1 MPESNQLRRTSNALL
16 LFLVLLIPSLAHADA
31 ILPCLA
37 LIWPI
42 TILLLIPIVL
52 IEALYSRNRLQLG
65 FWESIRVVG
74 VANVL
79 SSIAGLPIAN
89 LFAAGLQYVLESV
102 YFHDINK
109 LHEQATRLLVVEPNR
124 LTRHDYLALHF
135 FGLYPRWILLVSAV
149 TMVVICFLVSWWIEA
164 LWVRRYLAKK
174 KTPSS
179 ERQSC
184 STVIRNANVLSY
196 VFVLLFSVWA
206 LMTLWPSSMSVMA
219 H

>member
-1 MPESNQLRRTSNALL
+1 MPQCNRLCRTSNAFLL
-16 LFLVLLIPSLAHADA
+16 LLVVLIPSVAHADA
-31 ILPCLA
+31 ILPSLA

-52 IEALYSRNRLQLG
+52 VEALYSRKRLQLG

-79 SSIAGLPIAN
+79 SSVAGLPIAN

-102 YFHDINK
+102 YFRDANK
-109 LHEQATRLLVVEPNR
+109 LHEQATRLLAVEPNR
-124 LTRHDYLALHF
+124 HNYMALHF
-135 FGLYPRWILLVSAV
+135 LGLYPRWILLVSAV

-174 KTPSS
+174 KTPST

-184 STVIRNANVLSY
+184 SIVIRNANVLSY
-196 VFVLLFSVWA
+196 IFVLLFSVWA
-206 LMTLWPSSMSVMA
+206 LMTLF
-219 H
+219 